1 MMYHGIEVCN
11 NKERFFIM
19 NKIFYEALVKVLDED
34 QIKPEEPMKNHVTF
48 RVGGSADFFV
58 TPKNYEELSWV
69 LKCCAKYEMPC
80 YIMGNGSNLL
90 VSDQGYRGVVIQLF
104 RQLNDIQCE
113 GNVIRAQAGALLS
126 AVANRALEEKLTG
139 FEFAAGIPGT
149 LGGACVMNAGA
160 YGGEMK
166 DVLKSVTVLTRE
178 GERITLQKNEL
189 ELGYRTSI
197 IAKKDYIVLEAE
209 IELKAGDAE
218 EIKAVMDDLKERRT
232 TKQPLEYPS
241 AGSTFKRPEGYFAGK
256 LVDDAGLRGYRVGNV
271 MVSEKHCGFVVNVG
285 GGTCEEAK
293 AVITHVREEVE
304 KKFGVILEMEVR
316 KLGWS

>member
-11 NKERFFIM
+11 NKERFSIM

-58 TPKNYEELSWV
+58 TPKNYEELSRV

-256 LVDDAGLRGYRVGNV
+256 LIQESGLQGFQVGGAQ
-271 MVSEKHCGFVVNVG
+271 VSEKHCGFVINKDQATAADIAELIRQVQDRV
-285 GGTCEEAK
+285 EE
-293 AVITHVREEVE
+293 
-304 KKFGVILEMEVR
+304 KFGVRLETEVKR
-316 KLGWS
+316 LGEF